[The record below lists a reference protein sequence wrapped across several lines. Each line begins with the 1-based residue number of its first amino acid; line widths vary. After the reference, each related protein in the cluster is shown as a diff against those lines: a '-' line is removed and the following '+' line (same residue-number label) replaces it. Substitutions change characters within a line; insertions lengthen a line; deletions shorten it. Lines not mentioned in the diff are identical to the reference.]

1 MSEEDPQVAH
11 FFDLYDEVA
20 LAVLDD
26 QRPNTHSG
34 MEMSNADM
42 VEEIC
47 RLMEWEDFDIF
58 TPFDFGKVYK
68 DGAVHQILAHFY
80 LAHLRL
86 EIFYS
91 AKQEEIGD
99 RLFNKTAISFS
110 EYWYLKLRDRYDA
123 LYSGQET
130 SHSWMH

>member
-1 MSEEDPQVAH
+1 MSEDDPQVAH
-11 FFDLYDEVA
+11 FFDLYDGLA

-26 QRPNTHSG
+26 RRPNTHSD

-58 TPFDFGKVYK
+58 TSFDFGKVYK
-68 DGAVHQILAHFY
+68 DGSVDQILAHFY

-86 EIFYS
+86 DVFYS
-91 AKQEEIGD
+91 AQQEKIGD
-99 RLFNKTAISFS
+99 NLFNKTAISFS

-123 LYSGQET
+123 LSSGQET
-130 SHSWMH
+130 AHSWMH